1 MAEENK
7 RDATEKSEEEV
18 KQSVAQEAREVRRRT
33 QPYGS
38 GASATGL
45 QKDSVG
51 LAEFGRICGAVRNG
65 IGRMMVGKKE
75 VVELVL
81 VALLCEGHILLEDVP
96 GVGKTMMARSVSASL
111 GLNFKRVQCT
121 PDLLPADIV
130 GTSVYNPRT
139 QEFEFREG
147 PIMNNIVLTDEINRA
162 TPRTQSALLE
172 AMGEGQVTVDGVT
185 RKLER
190 PFLVIATQNP
200 IEFEGTFPLPE
211 AQLDRFLM
219 RVNMGYPT
227 GGEER
232 EIVIRRVQG
241 MAPDKLEAVATK
253 EDVVKAQEACRTVH
267 VDEDLLRYIVDLI
280 HASRSHNDVAL
291 GGSPRASIN
300 LFLASQALAAVRERD
315 YVLPDDVQY
324 LAPYILNHR
333 IMLKP
338 ESQLRGKDAADVV
351 KEILERR
358 PLPIE
363 EGVN

>member
-1 MAEENK
+1 MAEEK
-7 RDATEKSEEEV
+7 EPQASETQEAV
-18 KQSVAQEAREVRRRT
+18 QQEAREVRRRT

-38 GASATGL
+38 GPSATGL
-45 QKDSVG
+45 QKDTAG
-51 LAEFGRICGAVRNG
+51 LAEFARICGTVRTG
-65 IGRMMVGKKE
+65 IGRMMVGKTE

-111 GLNFKRVQCT
+111 GLDFKRVQCT

-139 QEFEFREG
+139 QEFEFRAG

-219 RVNMGYPT
+219 RVQMGYPSP
-227 GGEER
+227 GEER

-253 EDVVKAQEACRTVH
+253 QDVMKAQDAVRTVH
-267 VDEDLLRYIVDLI
+267 VDEDLLRYIVDLV
-280 HASRSHNDVAL
+280 HATRTHNDVAL

-300 LFLASQALAAVRERD
+300 LFLAAQALAAIRNRD

-333 IMLKP
+333 IILKP

-351 KEILERR
+351 KEVLERR

-363 EGVN
+363 EGVG